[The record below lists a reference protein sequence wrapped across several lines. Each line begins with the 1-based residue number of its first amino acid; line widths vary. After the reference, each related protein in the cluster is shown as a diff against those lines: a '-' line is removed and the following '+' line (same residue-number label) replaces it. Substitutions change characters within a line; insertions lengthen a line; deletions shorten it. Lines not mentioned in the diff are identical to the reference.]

1 MGQWNKHKGF
11 KNTWIIFQCGCMCVL
26 YISINLVLCIVY
38 AYASFYQMHEN
49 VDFLFRDYINIIIY
63 KYYLYIYM
71 PLRMIAFDS
80 TRNSTQVLGCIDW
93 KDTIFIFAADFL
105 RLQRNHK

>member
-1 MGQWNKHKGF
+1 
-11 KNTWIIFQCGCMCVL
+11 
-26 YISINLVLCIVY
+26 
-38 AYASFYQMHEN
+38 MHEN

-63 KYYLYIYM
+63 KYYLYIYASTDN
-71 PLRMIAFDS
+71 RIAFDS